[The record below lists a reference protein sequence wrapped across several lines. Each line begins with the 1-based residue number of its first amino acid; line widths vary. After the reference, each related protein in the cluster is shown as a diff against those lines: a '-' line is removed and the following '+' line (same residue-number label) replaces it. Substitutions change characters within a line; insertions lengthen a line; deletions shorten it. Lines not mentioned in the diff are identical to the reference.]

1 MYYLNKGTPWM
12 LQVLSF
18 LLPFSWQERIFSVN
32 TSFQH
37 LHWFCFMLLR
47 QHNVRAS
54 HALLMLHLSS
64 SQPTKHPPSWFQ
76 LHINLLLSMEKSRS
90 EWGNLPLA
98 WANHFMLAISPW
110 WSWQTYHTCTVKWN
124 WCHWEGWGTKTPPFW
139 LQWMCWIGPSRLK
152 AVCFLH
158 GLACDSG

>member
-1 MYYLNKGTPWM
+1 MYYLNKETPWM
-12 LQVLSF
+12 LQVFPS
-18 LLPFSWQERIFSVN
+18 LLPFSWKERIFSVN

-47 QHNVRAS
+47 QRYVQAF
-54 HALLMLHLSS
+54 HALLVLHLSC

-76 LHINLLLSMEKSRS
+76 LHINLLLCMEKSKVS
-90 EWGNLPLA
+90 EETFLWLELTLHVSHFPLVIMAVLPHMHSEMKSVALGGVGD
-98 WANHFMLAISPW
+98 
-110 WSWQTYHTCTVKWN
+110 TD
-124 WCHWEGWGTKTPPFW
+124 PPFW

-158 GLACDSG
+158 RLACDSE